1 MNYLNNFYFK
11 MLVKSA
17 KMTNNMNNDKI
28 FKDVI
33 SLFKDTA
40 PMILPHVW
48 LSNGYGAKWCE
59 CYKWNEVYSKLIQ
72 ERFIKDTIALIRK
85 VKNVDVEEEVVK
97 NAFVKHQILNRIF
110 RPHGL
115 FSDCYNKFYY
125 Q

>member
-1 MNYLNNFYFK
+1 MNHLNNFYFK

-17 KMTNNMNNDKI
+17 KMTNNINNDKI
-28 FKDVI
+28 FKEVI
-33 SLFKDTA
+33 LYFRDTD

-48 LSNGYGAKWCE
+48 LNGQDA
-59 CYKWNEVYSKLIQ
+59 KWNEVYCKLIQ
-72 ERFIKDTIALIRK
+72 ERFIKDTIALIKK
-85 VKNVDVEEEVVK
+85 VKHVDVEEEIVK
-97 NAFVKHQILNRIF
+97 KAFIKHQIFNSVF

>member
-1 MNYLNNFYFK
+1 MNHLNNFYFK

-17 KMTNNMNNDKI
+17 KMTNNMNNDKV
-28 FKDVI
+28 FKYVI
-33 SLFKDTA
+33 LFFQDTA

-48 LSNGYGAKWCE
+48 LSNGQDA
-59 CYKWNEVYSKLIQ
+59 KWNEIYSKLIQ

-85 VKNVDVEEEVVK
+85 VKNVDVEEEVVEK
-97 NAFVKHQILNRIF
+97 AFVKHQVFNRVF